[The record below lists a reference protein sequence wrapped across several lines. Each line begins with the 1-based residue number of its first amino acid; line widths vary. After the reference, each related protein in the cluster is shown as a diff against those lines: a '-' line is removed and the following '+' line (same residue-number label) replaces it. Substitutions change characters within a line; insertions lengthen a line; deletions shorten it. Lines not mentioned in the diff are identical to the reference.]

1 MATEKD
7 LFDEEQTMATM
18 SFGEHIEEL
27 RTRLILAL
35 YGLAVGVLLTFIPP
49 ISLGWRIMTKMQEP
63 AQAALTAFYTEQ
75 AEKRSAAAE
84 KANAVSHSTDAI
96 VPAEHF
102 FAELRRIAPNLDLP
116 DAEQLKDK

>member
-1 MATEKD
+1 MPTEKD
-7 LFDEEQTMATM
+7 LFTEEQTMATM

-75 AEKRSAAAE
+75 AEKRAAA
-84 KANAVSHSTDAI
+84 ATAAGTVSHPADAL
-96 VPAEHF
+96 VPAEAF
-102 FAELRRIAPNLDLP
+102 FAELRRL
-116 DAEQLKDK
+116 